1 MYMRYTLDD
10 VKKSSDR
17 KLFNVVSL
25 FAGGGGSST
34 GYKLA
39 GGEVLLINEFQEIA
53 TKTYLANY
61 PNTKVMIDDIRDIPF
76 MLVQ

>member
-39 GGEVLLINEFQEIA
+39 GGEILLINEFQQIA
-53 TKTYLANY
+53 VDTYLENFPDTKTI
-61 PNTKVMIDDIRDIPF
+61 VGDIR
-76 MLVQ
+76 